1 MMIRI
6 RYDVSVRRTHHLIRL
21 SFLKSNPGMVSLKKQ
36 HCLVCDKHAL
46 SDDSPFDLV
55 K

>member
-6 RYDVSVRRTHHLIRL
+6 RYDVSVRRMHHLIRL
-21 SFLKSNPGMVSLKKQ
+21 SFLKSNPGMVSLKNNI
-36 HCLVCDKHAL
+36 VCDKYAL
-46 SDDSPFDLV
+46 SDDRPFDFV